1 MCSQTRNGKYLT
13 NEMFVKGTGMY
24 VQKQETWACEVIN
37 HFGNRIDM
45 GSKHENRNWLMAKL
59 FYG

>member
-1 MCSQTRNGKYLT
+1 
-13 NEMFVKGTGMY
+13 MFVKGTGMY

-37 HFGNRIDM
+37 HFGNRIDI